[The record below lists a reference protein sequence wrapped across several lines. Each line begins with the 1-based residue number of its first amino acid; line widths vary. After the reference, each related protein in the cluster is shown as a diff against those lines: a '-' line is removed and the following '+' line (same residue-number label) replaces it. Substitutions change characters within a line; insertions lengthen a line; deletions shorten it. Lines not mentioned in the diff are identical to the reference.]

1 MSTDI
6 FDSFDDT
13 QEEDD
18 ESKPPGTALVAPIK
32 LRPMAWGSLIMEMM
46 LDPANGDEILA
57 AHGTTAQEVNDLM
70 LNNDEFRTAI
80 RECQSRVKAHG
91 ASSGFVLRNQM
102 IAEELLPEMYRM
114 AVDKNSP
121 PAVKLRAIE
130 NAVSWGRLDPKLDKD
145 RRAET
150 DTGVHVSINMI
161 GLKDMPQI
169 VSVEQTREDQ

>member
-1 MSTDI
+1 MNTDI
-6 FDSFDDT
+6 FDGFENP
-13 QEEDD
+13 QDD
-18 ESKPPGTALVAPIK
+18 EEQEKPAGALAPPLK

-46 LDPANGDEILA
+46 LDPQSGDEILK
-57 AHGTTAQEVNDLM
+57 AHGTTAQEVSDLM
-70 LNNDEFRTAI
+70 ANNAEFKTAI

-114 AVDKNSP
+114 AVDKTSP

-145 RRAET
+145 RREQT

-169 VSVEQTREDQ
+169 VSIEQTREDK